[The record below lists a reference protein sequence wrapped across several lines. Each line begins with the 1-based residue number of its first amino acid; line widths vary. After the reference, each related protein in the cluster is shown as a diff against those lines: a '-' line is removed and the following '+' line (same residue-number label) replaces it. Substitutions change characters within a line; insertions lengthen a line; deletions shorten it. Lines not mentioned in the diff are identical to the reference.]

1 MIPVSALG
9 VDPVLSVSFGTKAIR
24 ASGTASKSSKE
35 ASRQTFGFDGIRGRP
50 YGARLAREDRPL
62 PHSRAPG
69 SVPWAGPP
77 PTSGRLPEYRLCRCG
92 STSTL
97 HVRQGPDES
106 MGFNRA
112 PGVLQCRPACR
123 GGPRPPALAASH
135 KPDAPRVRIRS
146 FLADAVSAGGLP
158 RLALRHDACSP
169 AHITSTVLLPVL
181 LAPGCEATIPFL
193 FKGAGSA
200 HEGAS

>member
-24 ASGTASKSSKE
+24 ALGTASKSSKE
-35 ASRQTFGFDGIRGRP
+35 ASHQTFGFDGIRGRL

-106 MGFNRA
+106 AGFNRA
-112 PGVLQCRPACR
+112 PGALQCRPACR
-123 GGPRPPALAASH
+123 GGHDHLPWPRRTSRTLRASASDHSWRTPFPPVGCLVSHRVTTPAALPTSH
-135 KPDAPRVRIRS
+135 RPS
-146 FLADAVSAGGLP
+146 
-158 RLALRHDACSP
+158 CSRFCWP
-169 AHITSTVLLPVL
+169 
-181 LAPGCEATIPFL
+181 PGVKRPFL
-193 FKGAGSA
+193 SSSKGAGSA
-200 HEGAS
+200 HEGAY